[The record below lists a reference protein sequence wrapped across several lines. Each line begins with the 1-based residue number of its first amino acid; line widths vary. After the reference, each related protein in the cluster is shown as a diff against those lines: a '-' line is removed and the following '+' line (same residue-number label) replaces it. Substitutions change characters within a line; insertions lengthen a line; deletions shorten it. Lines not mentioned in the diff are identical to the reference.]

1 MYYKVGEEMYDK
13 AQLMRGTLEG
23 CILRLLLKKPAYGYD
38 IVTQLENYGFEEM
51 KEGTIYPMLVR
62 LEKKGFISAEF
73 RPSPLGPSRKYYHTT
88 ESGTEYLEEF
98 STCWNQVVSA
108 MQKIFGEEENDETE
122 ASK

>member
-1 MYYKVGEEMYDK
+1 MYDK

-23 CILRLLLKKPAYGYD
+23 CILRLLLKEPAYGYD
-38 IVTQLENYGFEEM
+38 IVTQLENYGFEKM

-88 ESGTEYLEEF
+88 ETGAEYLKEF
-98 STCWNQVVSA
+98 LNCWNQVVSA
-108 MQKIFGEEENDETE
+108 MQNIFEEADKDETE
-122 ASK
+122 AKK